1 MCRRL
6 WALYVGRPSLCRQ
19 VAVTV
24 PLPESIEQLDGSPI
38 NTVEARTK
46 LDFVCRLVELLR
58 ITDGIVD
65 CLYSPFSQFEKSA
78 SELRTWSTDV
88 HDQLKSWLEGLPVS
102 LKVET
107 DGDPNLCTAKPNILV
122 LQYVL

>member
-1 MCRRL
+1 M
-6 WALYVGRPSLCRQ
+6 
-19 VAVTV
+19 
-24 PLPESIEQLDGSPI
+24 PLPESIEQLDGSPV

-65 CLYSPFSQFEKSA
+65 ALYSPFSQFEKTA

-88 HDQLKSWLEGLPVS
+88 HDQLKAWLEGLPAS
-102 LKVET
+102 LKVKT
-107 DGDPNLCTAKPNILV
+107 DGDPNLCTSKPNILV
-122 LQYVL
+122 LQYV